1 MSTPFTR
8 PTAQTRAGE
17 FLVHLIEALSGRA
30 ELKIDMRPALGR
42 LEELLNTQ
50 RSPRV
55 REPLLAMYLLWHR
68 LLPAEVHRPTPA
80 STMAAAME
88 ELQRPSM
95 YSFAAG
101 LLLGETPLWSVD
113 ELCELAEQRYGRCMW
128 RGLSSFPRGRTLH
141 FGSALPR
148 VYCSKGRMTS
158 HARQLAEPPTVRP
171 AMRTSWP

>member
-113 ELCELAEQRYGRCMW
+113 ELCELAEQRYGDRK
-128 RGLSSFPRGRTLH
+128 S
-141 FGSALPR
+141 
-148 VYCSKGRMTS
+148 V
-158 HARQLAEPPTVRP
+158 V
-171 AMRTSWP
+171 